1 MRDDGS
7 VTGGKFFLGPYNGRA
22 LSPAA
27 RTGCSARDPHVV
39 IVIRGTRTSILGRSE
54 PTRQRDHDKG
64 RMVLMG
70 SRPLGWIFVLLA
82 CVGTF
87 AAETAVAEGILD
99 AVKKRGALH
108 CGISPVA
115 PGFSELNDAGVR
127 KGFDVDICRA
137 VAAAVFGD
145 AAKVEFVPLDITVR
159 FQAVQSQGV
168 DLLSAQTTW
177 TFSRDTSVGLDFGPV
192 VFHDGQAIMVAANL
206 GVKQLSD
213 LSGSAICLLPGTT
226 SLLNIEDYFRPRGI
240 AYEPVVFE
248 NSDEWRNAFL
258 SGRCDAISADRSV
271 MVSVRSMANDPK
283 RYVILPDAISYEPL
297 APAVRQNDSQWR
309 DVVSWTIFALITAER
324 KGITQANLD
333 TFNDSRDP
341 EIQRLV
347 GRNGDFGK
355 MLSLDN
361 KWAYNA
367 IKAVGNYGEIFSRN
381 LGPAT
386 AMSLDRGTNKLW
398 TEGGLIFSPPFR

>member
-1 MRDDGS
+1 
-7 VTGGKFFLGPYNGRA
+7 
-22 LSPAA
+22 
-27 RTGCSARDPHVV
+27 
-39 IVIRGTRTSILGRSE
+39 
-54 PTRQRDHDKG
+54 
-64 RMVLMG
+64 MG
-70 SRPLGWIFVLLA
+70 SRALGWIFVLLA
-82 CVGTF
+82 CAGTF
-87 AAETAVAEGILD
+87 AAETAAAQSTL
-99 AVKKRGALH
+99 ASVKKRGQLH
-108 CGISPVA
+108 CGISPIA
-115 PGFSELNDAGVR
+115 PGFSELTDAGLR
-127 KGFDVDICRA
+127 QGFDVDICRA
-137 VAAAVFGD
+137 VAAAVLGD
-145 AAKVEFVPLDITVR
+145 ATKVEFTPLDVTVR
-159 FQAVQSQGV
+159 FQAVQSQQV

-206 GVKQLSD
+206 AVKHLSE
-213 LSGSAICLLPGTT
+213 LSGAAICLLPGTT
-226 SLLNIEDYFRPRGI
+226 SLLNLEDYFRPRGI

-248 NSDEWRNAFL
+248 NSDEWRNAFF

-271 MVSVRSMANDPK
+271 IVSVRSMANDPK

-309 DVVSWTIFALITAER
+309 DVVSWTVFALITAEH

-333 TFNDSRDP
+333 GFNDSPDP
-341 EIQRLV
+341 EIQRLL
-347 GRNGDFGK
+347 GRSGDFGK

-367 IKAVGNYGEIFSRN
+367 IKAVGNYGEVFNRN

-386 AMSLDRGTNKLW
+386 ALGLDRGVNKLW